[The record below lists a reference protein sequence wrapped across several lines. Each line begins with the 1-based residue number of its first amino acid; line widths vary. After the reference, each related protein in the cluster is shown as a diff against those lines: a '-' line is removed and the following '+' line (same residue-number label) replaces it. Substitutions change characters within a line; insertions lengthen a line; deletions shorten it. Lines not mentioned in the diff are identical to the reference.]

1 VVLAKGQRALVG
13 KVSMDQ
19 HAPPGTAQTTAQ
31 DLAGAAQVVAYVK
44 VGWAGGVQGAL
55 GKCSVLCV

>member
-1 VVLAKGQRALVG
+1 VLADVVLAKGQRALVG

-44 VGWAGGVQGAL
+44 VG
-55 GKCSVLCV
+55 